1 MSSNDK
7 SNTNVAITV
16 AVIGVVGT
24 LGAAFFSNWDKIFT
38 QSVSTGDSPAQSSV
52 VTPTPAPTAETDPG
66 IAPTVEDSAPTV
78 EDVTGEWSSE
88 GDITA
93 THLIT
98 LDLSPR
104 GRGLDGV
111 LTAVNYSNDNASGV
125 LSIVGEAST
134 LPMQVEIFNQRGLS
148 AGIAELTLEEE
159 VLVWRLVRVQG
170 LGESTLPSLA
180 YLFPV
185 PD

>member
-1 MSSNDK
+1 M
-7 SNTNVAITV
+7 VA
-16 AVIGVVGT
+16 
-24 LGAAFFSNWDKIFT
+24 D
-38 QSVSTGDSPAQSSV
+38 
-52 VTPTPAPTAETDPG
+52 
-66 IAPTVEDSAPTV
+66 IA
-78 EDVTGEWSSE
+78 GQWSSE

-98 LDLSPR
+98 LDLSPSS
-104 GRGLDGV
+104 RGLDGV
-111 LTAVNYSNDNASGV
+111 LTAVNYNTESASGV

-148 AGIAELTLEEE
+148 AGWAELTLDED